1 MIRRLVHL
9 QLLGPQQDLV
19 STVES
24 LQRLGCAEVVAAPYR
39 VAAGPSA
46 EPRSTGTDPD
56 APGELL
62 ARVQRLLDLAPTDPA
77 TASAPQAPTA
87 PTAANG
93 SAATTGQ
100 THAAQLSDL
109 LDLRAAREPDLALLE
124 LEVDILRGRQAALEE
139 ERDRLAHYVE
149 ILGELEALVPELGT
163 LSDAELEVLGLA
175 MMALVLDDP
184 AGMVVS
190 LLDSQLRQEFGESY
204 LLQSTGE
211 GRSRGCLLVVP
222 RDRLGE
228 AESLV
233 GSDQISQVSVP
244 DTYAH
249 LSLHLTVVRMRGRLA
264 AVEGEL
270 TAVQTDL
277 AAVWL
282 RVLPSLHAAA
292 RALRVIGERDAAVNT
307 AELTSRTFLLRC
319 WAPADRR
326 ADLERQLNDAGLAGV
341 TVIDAPS
348 AEVPGPSPV
357 ELSGRAAWAPYRK
370 MVGFLS
376 WPSPGGFDPSGL
388 LALALPFLFGVMVGD
403 VVYGAALMGVGWWLR
418 RRANGSRS
426 GTGVLDDA
434 GRVLMAG
441 GAWAVVW
448 GVLFGE
454 ALGSLGNTLGMP
466 ALWFYRGGPA
476 ALEPLLLFAVALGWS
491 HIVLG
496 LSIGLVT
503 ALRRGDRHRVLE
515 AGGTLAVLLS
525 LTGLIVA
532 VVLDAPTWLVLA
544 TAVPALAGL
553 VATSSAHGPLG
564 ALLGPLE
571 LIGTVGNVLV
581 LPADRRGGAGLG
593 LPGQR
598 RQRTRHRAT
607 PADRTAGGHVPAPAE
622 PRARRVQPDG
632 AGPPAALRGVL
643 QQVPRRRGPGL
654 PAPRRPRPIPSS
666 RSATRRPA
674 PPCASEPRT
683 PSTKGDTHG
692 NRTHRPRRGPRR
704 RTLSPGH
711 RIRPSSHRR
720 GRDGRDRREARARW
734 PCHPPGRHPRDPGHP
749 GLRGRGH
756 DRAAPGRLR

>member
-24 LQRLGCAEVVAAPYR
+24 LQRLGCAEVVAAPYP
-39 VAAGPSA
+39 VAAGPSV
-46 EPRSTGTDPD
+46 ESRSTGTDPD
-56 APGELL
+56 AHGELL
-62 ARVQRLLDLAPTDPA
+62 ARVQRLLDLAPT
-77 TASAPQAPTA
+77 TTSAPQAPTA
-87 PTAANG
+87 STTANG
-93 SAATTGQ
+93 SPATTDQ
-100 THAAQLSDL
+100 AHAAQLSDL
-109 LDLRAAREPDLALLE
+109 LDLRAATEPDLALLE

-139 ERDRLAHYVE
+139 ERDRLAHYIE

-190 LLDSQLRQEFGESY
+190 LLDAQLRQELGESY

-211 GRSRGCLLVVP
+211 GRSRGCLLVVS

-249 LSLHLTVVRMRGRLA
+249 LSLHMTVVRMRGRLA

-270 TAVQTDL
+270 TATQTDL

-326 ADLERQLNDAGLAGV
+326 ADLERQLNGAGLAAV

-376 WPSPGGFDPSGL
+376 WPSPGGLDPSGL

-403 VVYGAALMGVGWWLR
+403 IVYGAALMGLGWWLR

-426 GTGVLDDA
+426 STGVLEDA

-496 LSIGLVT
+496 LSLGLVT

-515 AGGTLAVLLS
+515 AGGTLAALLS
-525 LTGLIVA
+525 LTGLVVA
-532 VVLDAPTWLVLA
+532 LVLDAPTWLVLA

-553 VATSSAHGPLG
+553 VASSSVHGPLG

-571 LIGTVGNVLV
+571 LIGTVGNVLSYLRIAAVGLASVYLANVANV
-581 LPADRRGGAGLG
+581 LATELPLLIGLLVATFLHLLNLALAAFSPMVQALRLHYVEFFSKFHDGEGRAFRPLGAHG
-593 LPGQR
+593 
-598 RQRTRHRAT
+598 A
-607 PADRTAGGHVPAPAE
+607 PAPDHVK
-622 PRARRVQPDG
+622 PVGTPSPGTPLRV
-632 AGPPAALRGVL
+632 
-643 QQVPRRRGPGL
+643 
-654 PAPRRPRPIPSS
+654 
-666 RSATRRPA
+666 
-674 PPCASEPRT
+674 RT
-683 PSTKGDTHG
+683 PDATHE
-692 NRTHRPRRGPRR
+692 R
-704 RTLSPGH
+704 
-711 RIRPSSHRR
+711 
-720 GRDGRDRREARARW
+720 
-734 PCHPPGRHPRDPGHP
+734 
-749 GLRGRGH
+749 
-756 DRAAPGRLR
+756 